1 MFKIFNIMK
10 KKTEETEFE
19 KKLANLKT
27 YIRKTLKE
35 NGLYKKEMTHQVEL
49 TASTLLI
56 FRKIRDDI
64 LVAEEPPMIT
74 EVSREGE
81 SRKKENPI
89 YNLYGKFA
97 DLLRRDLRAL
107 KMNQELTRGREDKDE
122 MIDSANDPLKK
133 LMQDLDEEED
143 NE

>member
-1 MFKIFNIMK
+1 MK
-10 KKTEETEFE
+10 KKDANELE
-19 KKLANLKT
+19 KRLDSLKT
-27 YIRKTLKE
+27 YIRRTLKE

-64 LVAEEPPMIT
+64 LLLDEAPIIEEI
-74 EVSREGE
+74 SREGDR
-81 SRKKENPI
+81 RKKENPI

-107 KMNQELTRGREDKDE
+107 KMNQELTKGREDDKDINYE
-122 MIDSANDPLKK
+122 DDPLKE
-133 LMQDLDEEED
+133 LMKNLDEEDSE
-143 NE
+143 

>member
-1 MFKIFNIMK
+1 MK
-10 KKTEETEFE
+10 KKDESTEIE
-19 KKLANLKT
+19 KKLNNLKT

-64 LVAEEPPMIT
+64 LLAEENPIIEET
-74 EVSREGE
+74 SREGDK
-81 SRKKENPI
+81 RKKENPI

-97 DLLRRDLRAL
+97 DLLRRDIRAL
-107 KMNQELTRGREDKDE
+107 KMNQELTRGKDDKE
-122 MIDSANDPLKK
+122 EKIEESNDPLKV
-133 LMQDLDEEED
+133 LMQNLDDED
-143 NE
+143 NDE

>member
-1 MFKIFNIMK
+1 MK
-10 KKTEETEFE
+10 KNEQTELE
-19 KKLANLKT
+19 KKLDSLKT
-27 YIRKTLKE
+27 YIRRTLKE

-64 LVAEEPPMIT
+64 LLQDEAPIIT

-107 KMNQELTRGREDKDE
+107 KMNQELTKGKDE
-122 MIDSANDPLKK
+122 KEEMGSDSDPLKE
-133 LMQDLDEEED
+133 LMKNLDDED